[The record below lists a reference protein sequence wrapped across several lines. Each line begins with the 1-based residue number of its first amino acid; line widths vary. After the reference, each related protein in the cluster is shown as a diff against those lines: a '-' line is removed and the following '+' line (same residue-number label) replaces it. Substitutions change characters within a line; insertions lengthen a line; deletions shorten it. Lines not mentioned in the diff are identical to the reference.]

1 MQVFAKIAGSDIIC
15 KVSSPA
21 LRILKTRMN
30 NLSNIKI
37 AILLIIV
44 FVLAIS
50 AGFYFYQ
57 KQIIQKGQILEQPS
71 SSPTANFPSS
81 ASPTP
86 QVQGTK
92 TAPNS
97 QPETGTNTQDVKN
110 IGISVTSPQTST
122 IISSPV
128 LVVGRANVFEG
139 KVIILVKDSNGNLL
153 GQGNATA
160 CMGYDACPFEATVY
174 FNQPST
180 STGTIEVYNPSGVD
194 GSPKY
199 LQQILIRF

>member
-1 MQVFAKIAGSDIIC
+1 MLSDIIC

-30 NLSNIKI
+30 NLNNIKI
-37 AILLIIV
+37 AILLIII

-57 KQIIQKGQILEQPS
+57 KQIIQKDQILEQPS
-71 SSPTANFPSS
+71 SSPTTNFPSP

-97 QPETGTNTQDVKN
+97 QPETGTNTRDVKN
-110 IGISVTSPQTST
+110 IGISVTSPRAST

-128 LVVGRANVFEG
+128 LVAGSANVFEG
-139 KVIILVKDSNGNLL
+139 KVIINIKDATGQIL
-153 GQGNATA
+153 GSGQATA
-160 CMGYDACPFEATVY
+160 CMDYDACPFSASINFEKSPTAA
-174 FNQPST
+174 
-180 STGTIEVYNPSGVD
+180 GTIEVYNPSGVD
-194 GSPKY
+194 GSPRY
-199 LQQILIRF
+199 LQQILVRF

>member
-1 MQVFAKIAGSDIIC
+1 MLSDIIC
-15 KVSSPA
+15 KLSSPA

-37 AILLIIV
+37 AILLIII

-57 KQIIQKGQILEQPS
+57 KQIIQKAQVSGQSGL
-71 SSPTANFPSS
+71 SPTTNFPAS
-81 ASPTP
+81 ATPTP
-86 QVQGTK
+86 TIEGTK

-97 QPETGTNTQDVKN
+97 QPETGTNTQDVNN
-110 IGISVTSPQTST
+110 IGISVISPQSST

-128 LVVGRANVFEG
+128 TVAGNANVFEG
-139 KVIILVKDSNGNLL
+139 QVVILVKDANGNIL
-153 GQGNATA
+153 GRGQATA
-160 CMGYDACPFEATVY
+160 CMGYDACPFKTAIY
-174 FNQPST
+174 FNQPLT
-180 STGTIEVYNPSGVD
+180 PTGILEAYNPSGVD
-194 GSPKY
+194 NSPKY

>member
-71 SSPTANFPSS
+71 LSPIVNFPSS

-97 QPETGTNTQDVKN
+97 QPETGTNTRDVKN
-110 IGISVTSPQTST
+110 IGITVISPQAST

-128 LVVGRANVFEG
+128 LVVGSANVFEG
-139 KVIILVKDSNGNLL
+139 KVIINIKDATGRIL
-153 GQGNATA
+153 GSAQATA
-160 CMGYDACPFEATVY
+160 CMDYDACPFETTVY
-174 FNQPST
+174 FKQPST
-180 STGTIEVYNPSGVD
+180 STGTVEVYNPSGVD
-194 GSPKY
+194 SSP
-199 LQQILIRF
+199 